1 VIGLK
6 QRLVSGALVIGTTVN
21 APAPSLVEAAGWAG
35 FDYVVIDGEHG
46 TIGVRECEEMVRAAE
61 AAGVPAIVRVPTNA
75 PHVIQSFLETGAT
88 GIQVPQVNTA
98 AEAERAV
105 ASAHYAPRGR
115 RGLAGS
121 RPVHFTIDRTL
132 VEHVAA
138 SVDRT
143 VVIVQAEDV
152 AAVPAI
158 AEICA
163 VPDLDAL
170 FIGPADL
177 SQSLGL
183 PGQLDATAVK
193 DAIKRIEAAARGARK
208 PLATSVRS
216 IDAARAA
223 HRAGYQVV
231 TIVALSLFGDA
242 ARSFIRGV
250 RADA

>member
-1 VIGLK
+1 VTGLK
-6 QRLVSGALVIGTTVN
+6 QRVASGAFVIGTTVN
-21 APAPSLVEAAGWAG
+21 APAPALVEAAGWAG

-46 TIGVRECEEMVRAAE
+46 SIGLRECEEMVRAAE

-75 PHVIQSFLETGAT
+75 PHVIQGFLETGVI
-88 GIQVPQVNTA
+88 GIQVPQVNSA

-121 RPVHFTIDRTL
+121 RPVHFAIDRTL
-132 VEHVAA
+132 AEQVAA
-138 SVDRT
+138 SADRT

-163 VPDLDAL
+163 VADLDAL

-183 PGQLDATAVK
+183 PGQLDAAPVR
-193 DAIKRIEAAARGARK
+193 DAIKRIESVALAVRK

-223 HRAGYQVV
+223 HKAGYQIV
-231 TIVALSLFGDA
+231 TVVALSLFGDA

-250 RADA
+250 RTDA